1 MAIHC
6 VVGSLTLTTTYASVV
21 VGYRHV
27 EPGLG
32 IFNCSELDVAGG
44 GGGLRVPKQGHLAGC
59 LALVDPDCEGAF
71 VVAV

>member
-1 MAIHC
+1 M
-6 VVGSLTLTTTYASVV
+6 V